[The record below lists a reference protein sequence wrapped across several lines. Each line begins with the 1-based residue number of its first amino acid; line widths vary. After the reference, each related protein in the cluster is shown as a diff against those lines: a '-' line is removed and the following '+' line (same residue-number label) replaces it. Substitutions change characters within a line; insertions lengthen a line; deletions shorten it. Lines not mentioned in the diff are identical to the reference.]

1 MAMKSS
7 AANDEATKRQST
19 TTNGRPRVFP
29 DVGAAVVGRRALER
43 CIKCTSLDYII
54 FLLAKS
60 SAYLIIN

>member
-29 DVGAAVVGRRALER
+29 DVGAAVVGRRALEYLLKG
-43 CIKCTSLDYII
+43 ILLNYFI
-54 FLLAKS
+54 FDLQNRLH
-60 SAYLIIN
+60 L